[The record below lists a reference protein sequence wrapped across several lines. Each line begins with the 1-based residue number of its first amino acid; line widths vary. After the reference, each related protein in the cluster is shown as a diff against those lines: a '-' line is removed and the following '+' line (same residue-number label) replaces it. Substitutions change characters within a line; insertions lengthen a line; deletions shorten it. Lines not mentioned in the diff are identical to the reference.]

1 MAKRKSSKF
10 QSIGDLLGKWDL
22 DKKKYI
28 TREFQDYGYRLAME
42 LGDEKNKS
50 LYIKLAKE
58 TDRKFLEQART
69 FIKDAKNVRSR
80 GRLFMWALTKLRRGE
95 PLYEEE
101 LKERKT
107 EENGAGKGGTKRNR
121 ARQRNE

>member
-1 MAKRKSSKF
+1 MARKKGGKF
-10 QSIGDLLGKWDL
+10 QSIADLIADWDL

-58 TDRKFLEQART
+58 VDRKLLERART
-69 FIKDAKNVRSR
+69 FVKDATNVRSKPK
-80 GRLFMWALTKLRRGE
+80 LFMWALARLRRGE

-101 LKERKT
+101 LKDYRTREKRIK
-107 EENGAGKGGTKRNR
+107 GKK
-121 ARQRNE
+121 

>member
-1 MAKRKSSKF
+1 MSDIGRKKSKKF
-10 QSIGDLLGKWDL
+10 QSIADLIADWDL

-58 TDRKFLEQART
+58 VGRKLLERART
-69 FIKDAKNVRSR
+69 FVKDAVNVRSKPK
-80 GRLFMWALTKLRRGE
+80 LFMWALARLRRGE
-95 PLYEEE
+95 KLYEEE
-101 LKERKT
+101 LQDLRTKE
-107 EENGAGKGGTKRNR
+107 KRVR
-121 ARQRNE
+121 GRSK